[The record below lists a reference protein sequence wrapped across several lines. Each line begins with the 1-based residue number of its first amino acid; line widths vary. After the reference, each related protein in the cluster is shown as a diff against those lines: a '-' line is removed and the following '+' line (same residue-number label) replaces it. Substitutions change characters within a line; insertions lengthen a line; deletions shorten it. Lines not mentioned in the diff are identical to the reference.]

1 MTRGSTSLVQ
11 TLMAAGAVLFG
22 PALSLAA
29 SGCDMLSASLDVVI
43 YRDRDAGAASS
54 GAPPSVTGSPGAGS
68 TAAHPPAAASRDAG
82 SGAIQAGTGA
92 GDAGKPAKPVIRRL
106 LPPDAEKFV
115 RDDTSRSGLSGTEL
129 ARLQSAVGACTV
141 GVAYPSQGTVFPV
154 GLQPPTLM
162 WRIPEGKQQTGALV
176 HMHYESDAVDYS
188 YAVNADHPG
197 ELQIPD
203 DAWLEIGAR
212 TDQRALTIDLS
223 IGFEDEVQR
232 CPISVRV
239 ARGAL
244 TGSLFYYQSSLHV
257 AESFG
262 VGGQPPE
269 GAEMGIYRFRL
280 RTGEAEPFITQ
291 EGSNCVGCHAMNARG
306 TKLISM
312 TADFHAENVSV
323 TDSYYVYDISSGRPE
338 RTGKL
343 DNTNF
348 GAVTPD
354 GRYVLSVGTP
364 DCTQGEI
371 YDVPPNRGVWFVDGP
386 AAAKLQD
393 TETGAVVAANG
404 LDPSWYMWM
413 PQFSADGRMVVF
425 NHAKPDP
432 HRAGFVDRRE
442 LAVMDYDEGTH
453 TFSNLRVI
461 VSQLG
466 PDPTGPYD
474 MSTQVLGLL
483 HRDGRDGCMAPLGQ
497 ALSSGKYDRGVCE
510 GPCYPA
516 WPAFTPDNRGVVFS
530 LIDQPDFNHAAGR
543 KQPAKAH
550 LYYVDLASKQLVRLD
565 NAMRVADVGEYGY
578 DNYPSV
584 LPVSVGGYAWLF
596 WTGRRSW
603 GTRGGGIF
611 QPSATGEL
619 PGLAGSSSSRRIWVS
634 ALRLSDPSG
643 VDRLTDPSSPAF
655 FLEGQGDRPSMRVSA
670 ALDACRP
677 EGSACETGVDCCGG
691 YCLASVCNVPDAPMC
706 SKPMDAC
713 TTAADCCQDGTGQA
727 CVGGFC
733 DLIVLQ

>member
-1 MTRGSTSLVQ
+1 MPRRSSWTNRTCRALIVAWFGLV
-11 TLMAAGAVLFG
+11 L
-22 PALSLAA
+22 PLAA
-29 SGCDMLSASLDVVI
+29 IGCNALSASLDVVI
-43 YRDRDAGAASS
+43 YRDGDGGAAPASQPPGTSGPGGMRDASLPPTAASS
-54 GAPPSVTGSPGAGS
+54 GTGGGPIVGQ
-68 TAAHPPAAASRDAG
+68 PE
-82 SGAIQAGTGA
+82 
-92 GDAGKPAKPVIRRL
+92 AGKGSKPVIRRL

-115 RDDTSRSGLSGTEL
+115 RDDTGRSGLPAEEL
-129 ARLQSAVGACTV
+129 ERLRNGAGFCGVGI
-141 GVAYPSQGTVFPV
+141 AYPSEGTVFPV
-154 GLQPPTLM
+154 GLQSPTLM
-162 WRIPEGKQQTGALV
+162 WPVPDGKVQTGALV
-176 HMHYESDAVDYS
+176 RLRYASDAVDYS
-188 YAVNADHPG
+188 YAVAADRPG

-203 DAWLEIGAR
+203 DAWLEIAAR
-212 TDQRALTIDLS
+212 TDQRALAIELS

-232 CPISVRV
+232 CHTSLRI

-244 TGSLFYYQSSLHV
+244 TGSLFYYQSSLDV

-262 VGGQPPE
+262 VGGQPE
-269 GAEMGIYRFRL
+269 GAQVGIYRLRL
-280 RTGEAEPFITQ
+280 GTGELEPFITQ
-291 EGSNCVGCHAMNARG
+291 QGSNCVGCHAMNARG

-312 TADFHAENVSV
+312 TAEFHAESVSV
-323 TDSYYVYDISSGRPE
+323 SDTYYVYDISSGKPE
-338 RTGKL
+338 RTGQL

-386 AAAKLQD
+386 AVAKLQD
-393 TETGAVVAANG
+393 TQTGESIAANG
-404 LDPSWYMWM
+404 LDPNWYMWM
-413 PQFSADGRMVVF
+413 PQFSGDGRMIVF

-432 HRAGFVDRRE
+432 QREGFIDRRE
-442 LAVMDYDEGTH
+442 LAVMDYDESTH

-466 PDPTGPYD
+466 PEPSGPYD
-474 MSTQVLGLL
+474 MTTQILGLL
-483 HRDGRDGCMAPLGQ
+483 RRDGRDGCMPPLTQ

-530 LIDQPDFNHAAGR
+530 LVDQPDFNHSAGR

-550 LYYVDLASKQLVRLD
+550 LYYVELATGRVVRLD
-565 NAMRVADVGEYGY
+565 NAMRVADLNEYGY

-611 QPSATGEL
+611 QPGAMGEL

-634 ALRLSDPSG
+634 ALRLSDATRG
-643 VDRLTDPSSPAF
+643 DALTDPSSPAF

-670 ALDACRP
+670 ALDACRA

-691 YCLASVCNVPDAPMC
+691 YCLAGECRVPEAPTC

-727 CVGGFC
+727 CIGGFC